1 MFDIMYNIFAWS
13 IGTPELIVILLI
25 ALILFG
31 RKLPDVARSLG
42 RSLNEFKK
50 GMKETQDDIDNKL
63 NDKDQQPKP

>member
-63 NDKDQQPKP
+63 DDKDRQPKS